1 MQQMDL
7 LHPQNSDYK
16 SSPITG
22 KKCETCSPRRNEK
35 RLQKQ
40 YSTPEFK
47 YKMDSI
53 EKANELSPFSKLYE
67 LMKHDGTSNV
77 KENTGNETLLEDVF
91 HSRSRRSAVNRA
103 KLTKVEESEDSKI
116 QGKHGVVASP
126 IPTFEEKKS
135 EKSSSTQNC
144 DIQQKQKC
152 EGANQSDFK
161 NIEENEVG
169 KCAHFKANQQSAQHF
184 PESCILS
191 LDYTEKAKCLNK
203 FNITDAFTSLEN
215 TLPKAKPSQESPQNY
230 SSPCSRK
237 PRRSSKSRRTG
248 VEIDSLNK
256 MKSSEEM
263 KECSVQVSGQVHES
277 GILIE
282 SISSK
287 TNENRELVTEAAL
300 NLKDSE
306 DGNSSTIFSSL
317 HLNTSENCNNIE
329 LNKIISTEYS
339 YIEAI
344 DKESIPADLSPT
356 SEIMANEIPEKNLE
370 TKCPT
375 NENTKIGTENY
386 EQNVN
391 MKNDIPT
398 FSSSYESRIQA
409 SAKVNAVSEMNVL
422 CPLNKKSEAKKS
434 PQKRRA
440 TELDFQVQSL
450 GKRKRVSFG
459 GQLSPELF
467 DKRLPPN
474 SPLKKG
480 AIPARLS
487 MPFGNSPRAVLKKA
501 AELSQSVIQGSF
513 ERKQYEKMVSRQAD
527 SHSAPQRQQCT
538 SDPHVTSQ
546 PSESEETTTQ
556 EMHMNSLF
564 SEVKNTVSS
573 VTSSLRRS
581 KPCTPRR
588 SSTRGKSGV
597 MGTIH
602 SKRRS
607 VVKSWAEVVK
617 QGIPKLQLK
626 SASKQEVKTRSMK
639 KVASKSSKK
648 NNSLKTPKRKISG
661 HFTTG
666 HANSPAPI
674 VIGKAHTGILNITAQ
689 VPKVVINYPLKKHC
703 DLNESFTGLA
713 EMFCSPPDGK
723 QKSFIP
729 ETQISEIN
737 ASEVFEKKSVLD
749 INISSQRAHN
759 QDIISPA
766 LEEVSQ
772 IPIHDNLMVSLN
784 DRNIMGMEEE
794 KLQQE
799 SEPVRQLLEIKRL
812 LKTTK
817 ERSEP
822 VEVLS
827 GDKRLLRTP
836 KEKSEP
842 DEALSGVKRLLRTP
856 KEKSESVDALSG
868 VKRLLRT
875 PKQKSEPV
883 ETLSGVRRLLRT
895 PKEKPESVEDFSG
908 VKRLFK
914 TPKEKSESV
923 EDLSGIKRL
932 FKTPKEKSESVEV
945 PSGDK
950 RLLRTPKQK
959 SESVEAL
966 SGARRL
972 LRTPKEK
979 SESVEDFSG
988 VKRLF
993 KTPKDKS
1000 VEDLSGIKRL
1010 FKTPKEKSE
1019 SVEAPSGDKR
1029 LLRTPKQ
1036 KSEPVEA
1043 LSGARRLLRTPK
1055 EKSESV
1061 DALSGVKRLLRTP
1074 KQKSEPVEALS
1085 GVRRLLRTPKE
1096 KPESVDTLSGVR
1108 RLLRTP
1114 KEKPELVEDFSG
1126 IKRLFK
1132 TPKEKSESVEDLSG
1146 IKMLL
1151 KTPKQ
1156 TMEPPADDNYTTSRL
1171 TTEEVLKNMIGS
1183 VTKNEAQIMEDT
1195 TINGITEEVKE
1206 TVKPI
1211 EDRGNTQVMSPK
1223 QRFEPINNMVDST
1236 QTLKASKPK
1245 SMPTDDYLG
1254 LQKFMIEP
1262 KEGFIIPDI
1271 DYTGAKEMLDTEND
1285 KAKIPE
1291 SLNFV
1296 EENGSYTSCKN
1307 KLESMENVPG
1317 SFKADLEKESH
1328 FPVTKNNSSV
1338 PNHVGFVACNLFN
1351 ELKTEFNRTISLS
1364 ENYEPDGMSLKNEA
1378 KTDFEKEASENSD
1391 ALKTKKPEPLALA
1404 RTRRRKIND
1413 CSSAVYTKKIQRP
1426 TENRSTSA
1434 NREQISEYFDSHTE
1448 LNLLHKSESNFT
1460 IIETTKLSQ
1469 RGRSKKQHVVTN
1481 ANIGPNSISHTQELE
1496 KPLKETAVEKQPVN
1510 RRKVATKRKGK
1521 TVTSMDFE
1529 ENGPVQENESD
1540 LTAKTRLRS
1549 RNVKQSASDIKT
1561 TFAKGKANDT
1571 MSGEESSKRRKIAA
1585 IQSSPETLIT
1595 TLNADKRGMQK
1606 STISKTSKTK
1616 ASENNLKA
1624 MEKKLVAKKK
1634 KVQFLLNNDFKASE
1648 EKCALGYES
1657 NTHKEE
1663 SQTENIC
1670 NGIPKVPLESMQT
1683 PAEPSPPRIEKLSK
1697 KNLPS
1702 RGRGK
1707 KSVSNPFVESES
1719 KPVSDGKDHDV
1730 IVSLK
1735 ENQPRRGRGRKKDQV
1750 LLKSIPLENNISG
1763 DSTVNKCPSSQG
1775 GCSLPQG
1782 QNENFEESEM
1792 LPLENVQT
1800 CEGHIP
1806 PKRVVKE
1813 NPPRRGRS
1821 KQTNETSGNK
1831 EADVQGPNMAI
1842 GQEDNQS
1849 KKARGKRN
1857 TQESCS
1863 TKSQRTVKENPPK
1876 RGRHKNSI
1884 SGAISTDSNSTHITP
1899 MIGKNIDG
1907 KNAFLAKEDQSKVS
1921 RRTRNTVIFQK
1932 ILSPVKNDTC
1942 HLLSLNRGE
1951 HSDEQPNEDLKTAN
1965 NANENFTYKCRK
1977 RKAVHEISAN
1987 SISSSNDI
1995 QQNGKKDSK
2004 AVSKQNTSRSKRKR
2018 LTPCGMSAESNDEL
2032 IIYSRKSPLVTDN
2045 LGPLENSVE
2054 KKRQSKKQRQES
2066 NIESLVPPSLNVSIT
2081 LSSANENQS
2090 GNCKESVGK
2099 RKLAKLSGT
2108 YNIMTRSLRGR
2119 CIIPKEEFV
2128 PEIQN
2133 KDLQK
2138 TAKATL
2144 INQRSRRKIKKLETT
2159 VSPSPKEKCT
2169 LSAGSNNFPNEQI
2182 LNNVSN
2188 KKVSLRG
2195 KAPKFLEIK
2204 TMTQNI
2210 NQNDSSNY
2218 DQNKN
2223 VKHSSMLVQKGS
2235 SEHAKRKQINN
2246 SETITTANMMKNV
2259 TPESKPTV
2267 SKTVQTR
2274 GKKKMKEENT
2284 TLMTELPKETEGR
2297 TRASKRIRK

>member
-1 MQQMDL
+1 MQETSPAFNSSRGKIHKLKMPFFGQIVVIKRNGTDGTHFPLTASSCLFGREKECDIRIQLPQVSKEHCKIEVNENKEAVLFNLSSANPTQLNGNHFQDPTHLKHGDILTIIDRSFRFEYPPPPLPQKRLSRSQEKETLQILHVQHMQQMDL

-22 KKCETCSPRRNEK
+22 KKSETCSPRRNEK
-35 RLQKQ
+35 KLQKQ
-40 YSTPEFK
+40 YSNPPEFT
-47 YKMDSI
+47 YKMHSI

-67 LMKHDGTSNV
+67 LMKHEDGTGNV
-77 KENTGNETLLEDVF
+77 KENAGNETLLENVF

-103 KLTKVEESEDSKI
+103 KLTKVEQSEESKI
-116 QGKHGVVASP
+116 QGKHGIASP
-126 IPTFEEKKS
+126 IPTFEKKKS

-144 DIQQKQKC
+144 DIQQKQEC
-152 EGANQSDFK
+152 EGANQSGFK

-169 KCAHFKANQQSAQHF
+169 KCAHFKANQHSAQHF

-203 FNITDAFTSLEN
+203 FNITDAFTSIEN
-215 TLPKAKPSQESPQNY
+215 TFSKAKPSQESTQNY

-237 PRRSSKSRRTG
+237 PRRSSRSRRSG
-248 VEIDSLNK
+248 VERDLLNK
-256 MKSSEEM
+256 MKSSKEM
-263 KECSVQVSGQVHES
+263 KECPIQVSGQEHES
-277 GILIE
+277 GILVE
-282 SISSK
+282 NISSK
-287 TNENRELVTEAAL
+287 TDENRELVTESML

-306 DGNSSTIFSSL
+306 DGNSSTVFSSF
-317 HLNTSENCNNIE
+317 HLDTSENCNNI
-329 LNKIISTEYS
+329 T
-339 YIEAI
+339 
-344 DKESIPADLSPT
+344 DLSQT
-356 SEIMANEIPEKNLE
+356 NEIMANEIPEKNLE
-370 TKCPT
+370 IKCPT
-375 NENTKIGTENY
+375 NENKIGTENH

-391 MKNDIPT
+391 MKNDMPT
-398 FSSSYESRIQA
+398 FSSSYESRMQT

-422 CPLNKKSEAKKS
+422 CPRNKKSEAKKS
-434 PQKRRA
+434 PQKRRG
-440 TELDFQVQSL
+440 TELDFLVQSL

-513 ERKQYEKMVSRQAD
+513 ERKQYEKIVSRQAD
-527 SHSAPQRQQCT
+527 SHIAPQRQQCI
-538 SDPHVTSQ
+538 SDHHQ
-546 PSESEETTTQ
+546 PSESEETTSQ

-564 SEVKNTVSS
+564 SEVKKPVSS
-573 VTSSLRRS
+573 ATSSLRS
-581 KPCTPRR
+581 KPCTPSR
-588 SSTRGKSGV
+588 SFTRGKSGV
-597 MGTIH
+597 VGTIH

-607 VVKSWAEVVK
+607 GASEANLMVAKSWAEVVK

-626 SASKQEVKTRSMK
+626 SASKQGFKTRSVK

-648 NNSLKTPKRKISG
+648 NSSLKIPKRKISG

-737 ASEVFEKKSVLD
+737 SSEVFEKKSLLD
-749 INISSQRAHN
+749 VNISSQRAHN
-759 QDIISPA
+759 QDVISPA

-772 IPIHDNLMVSLN
+772 IPIHDNLVISPN
-784 DRNIMGMEEE
+784 ERNIMGMEEE

-799 SEPVRQLLEIKRL
+799 SDPVRQQLEIKRL

-822 VEVLS
+822 PEVL
-827 GDKRLLRTP
+827 L
-836 KEKSEP
+836 
-842 DEALSGVKRLLRTP
+842 GVKRLL
-856 KEKSESVDALSG
+856 K
-868 VKRLLRT
+868 
-875 PKQKSEPV
+875 
-883 ETLSGVRRLLRT
+883 
-895 PKEKPESVEDFSG
+895 
-908 VKRLFK
+908 
-914 TPKEKSESV
+914 
-923 EDLSGIKRL
+923 
-932 FKTPKEKSESVEV
+932 
-945 PSGDK
+945 
-950 RLLRTPKQK
+950 
-959 SESVEAL
+959 
-966 SGARRL
+966 
-972 LRTPKEK
+972 
-979 SESVEDFSG
+979 
-988 VKRLF
+988 
-993 KTPKDKS
+993 
-1000 VEDLSGIKRL
+1000 
-1010 FKTPKEKSE
+1010 
-1019 SVEAPSGDKR
+1019 
-1029 LLRTPKQ
+1029 TPKQ

-1043 LSGARRLLRTPK
+1043 LSGVKRLLKTPKQKSEPVEALSGVKMLLRTPK

-1061 DALSGVKRLLRTP
+1061 EALSGVKRLLRTP

-1085 GVRRLLRTPKE
+1085 GVKRLL
-1096 KPESVDTLSGVR
+1096 
-1108 RLLRTP
+1108 
-1114 KEKPELVEDFSG
+1114 
-1126 IKRLFK
+1126 K

-1146 IKMLL
+1146 IKRLFE
-1151 KTPKQ
+1151 TPEQKS
-1156 TMEPPADDNYTTSRL
+1156 EPPADDIYTTSRL
-1171 TTEEVLKNMIGS
+1171 STEEVLKDMIVS
-1183 VTKNEAQIMEDT
+1183 VTKNEAQIMEDST
-1195 TINGITEEVKE
+1195 TINGITDEIKE

-1211 EDRGNTQVMSPK
+1211 EDRGNTQIMSPK
-1223 QRFEPINNMVDST
+1223 QRFEPINNMVDSN

-1254 LQKFMIEP
+1254 LQKFIIEP
-1262 KEGFIIPDI
+1262 KGSFIIPDI
-1271 DYTGAKEMLDTEND
+1271 DYTGVKEMLDTKND
-1285 KAKIPE
+1285 KAKMPE

-1296 EENGSYTSCKN
+1296 EENGSYTSSRN

-1317 SFKADLEKESH
+1317 SCEADLEKESH

-1338 PNHVGFVACNLFN
+1338 PNHVGYVACNLFD
-1351 ELKTEFNRTISLS
+1351 ELKTEFNNKTTRTISLS
-1364 ENYEPDGMSLKNEA
+1364 ENYEPDGMSFKNEA
-1378 KTDFEKEASENSD
+1378 KTDFVKKATENSD
-1391 ALKTKKPEPLALA
+1391 ALKTEKPEPLALT
-1404 RTRRRKIND
+1404 RTRRKKIND
-1413 CSSAVYTKKIQRP
+1413 CSSVVYTKTIESPAK
-1426 TENRSTSA
+1426 NRSTTA
-1434 NREQISEYFDSHTE
+1434 TCEQISENFDSHTE
-1448 LNLLHKSESNFT
+1448 LKLLHKSESNVT
-1460 IIETTKLSQ
+1460 IMETTKLSR
-1469 RGRSKKQHVVTN
+1469 RGRPKKQNVETN
-1481 ANIGPNSISHTQELE
+1481 GNIGSNNVSHTQELE
-1496 KPLKETAVEKQPVN
+1496 KKSLKETTVEKQPVN

-1521 TVTSMDFE
+1521 MVTSMDLE
-1529 ENGPVQENESD
+1529 ENGPIQENEND

-1549 RNVKQSASDIKT
+1549 RNVKKSASHMKT

-1571 MSGEESSKRRKIAA
+1571 MLGEESNKRRKIAA
-1585 IQSSPETLIT
+1585 ILSSPETLIT
-1595 TLNADKRGMQK
+1595 TLNANEQGTEK
-1606 STISKTSKTK
+1606 STISKICKTE

-1624 MEKKLVAKKK
+1624 MVKNLAEKKK
-1634 KVQFLLNNDFKASE
+1634 KVQFLLNDDFKASE
-1648 EKCALGYES
+1648 EKCVLGYES
-1657 NTHKEE
+1657 NTHEEEE

-1670 NGIPKVPLESMQT
+1670 NGIPKVPLKSMQT
-1683 PAEPSPPRIEKLSK
+1683 PAEPNPPKIEKLSK

-1707 KSVSNPFVESES
+1707 KSVSNPSVESES
-1719 KPVSDGKDHDV
+1719 KPASDGNDHDV
-1730 IVSLK
+1730 IVSVK
-1735 ENQPRRGRGRKKDQV
+1735 ENPPRRGRGRRIDQV
-1750 LLKSIPLENNISG
+1750 VLKCVPLENNISG
-1763 DSTVNKCPSSQG
+1763 DSTVNTCPSSQG
-1775 GCSLPQG
+1775 GCSLSQA
-1782 QNENFEESEM
+1782 QNANFEESEM
-1792 LPLENVQT
+1792 LPLQNVQT

-1806 PKRVVKE
+1806 PKRIVKE

-1821 KQTNETSGNK
+1821 KQVNETSGDE

-1863 TKSQRTVKENPPK
+1863 VKSQRTVKENPPK
-1876 RGRHKNSI
+1876 QGRHKKSI
-1884 SGAISTDSNSTHITP
+1884 SGVISRDSNNTHTNPI
-1899 MIGKNIDG
+1899 IGENIDG

-1942 HLLSLNRGE
+1942 HLLSSNRGK

-1965 NANENFTYKCRK
+1965 NANELFTYKCRK
-1977 RKAVHEISAN
+1977 RKAVPEISAN
-1987 SISSSNDI
+1987 SISSNNDI

-2018 LTPCGMSAESNDEL
+2018 LSPCGMSAESSDEL
-2032 IIYSRKSPLVTDN
+2032 RISSRKSPLVTDN
-2045 LGPLENSVE
+2045 LGPLENSFQ
-2054 KKRQSKKQRQES
+2054 KKHRQRKPRQET
-2066 NIESLVPPSLNVSIT
+2066 NIASPVPPSLNVSIT

-2099 RKLAKLSGT
+2099 GKLAKLSGT
-2108 YNIMTRSLRGR
+2108 YNIMTRSLRGKR
-2119 CIIPKEEFV
+2119 IIPKEEFV
-2128 PEIQN
+2128 HEVQN

-2144 INQRSRRKIKKLETT
+2144 INQRRGRRKINKLEAT

-2169 LSAGSNNFPNEQI
+2169 LLAGSNNFPNEQI

-2188 KKVSLRG
+2188 KKVSLMG

-2223 VKHSSMLVQKGS
+2223 VKHSNMLVQKCS
-2235 SEHAKRKQINN
+2235 SEHAKRKQIYN
-2246 SETITTANMMKNV
+2246 SETITTANMVKNV
-2259 TPESKPTV
+2259 TPESKSTV
-2267 SKTVQTR
+2267 SKTGMLSFVL
-2274 GKKKMKEENT
+2274 N
-2284 TLMTELPKETEGR
+2284 
-2297 TRASKRIRK
+2297 